1 MLAVIIIFLSISALM
16 AAILAMGAV
25 PKIFQ
30 NAEVINQTQD
40 ETKNQ
45 TDIII
50 KQFQR
55 ENNTTHK
62 ILYNQNVS
70 LQNQQKLI
78 EDMDKT
84 IEQNHVDIAMNVNV
98 SQNIQNITDE
108 ILKISQEHKQ
118 VAKDHDRIV
127 IEAQNTTNY
136 VEQELER
143 YGENSIEKLQKIV
156 DNQEQIKRYFDILIN
171 QTKK

>member
-1 MLAVIIIFLSISALM
+1 MDKMLAIIIIFLGISALM

-45 TDIII
+45 TEIIL

-55 ENNTTHK
+55 ENNTTQK
-62 ILYNQNVS
+62 ILENQNQS
-70 LQNQQKLI
+70 LSNQAILIKDMQKSIKQNYLA
-78 EDMDKT
+78 
-84 IEQNHVDIAMNVNV
+84 IEQNH
-98 SQNIQNITDE
+98 NISNYILNI
-108 ILKISQEHKQ
+108 SNEHKQ

-127 IEAQNTTNY
+127 IEAQNTTRH
-136 VEQELER
+136 VAKELER
-143 YGENSIEKLQKIV
+143 YGENSIEKLQTIV

-171 QTKK
+171 NQTNKK